1 MASTFKQCFQIRKAT
16 AVVSTHSR
24 HRLILAYPSSAPS
37 RAGME
42 EDTDAL
48 QSWTLHPRF
57 TPGQVPW
64 RRLSGCSAGTPSC
77 PSSLTLTSI
86 SLRMTS
92 MMLPITMRKSKTF
105 QGSPK

>member
-1 MASTFKQCFQIRKAT
+1 MLC
-16 AVVSTHSR
+16 
-24 HRLILAYPSSAPS
+24 
-37 RAGME
+37 RAGCH
-42 EDTDAL
+42 TSIPVLPQGRCCSTA
-48 QSWTLHPRF
+48 
-57 TPGQVPW
+57 
-64 RRLSGCSAGTPSC
+64 SGRCRQQCSAGTRLR